1 MHILIDSINHSK
13 FTIKTSTK
21 IVLVRL
27 FSLKEGKISEKKS
40 AEQRKI
46 FKLSER
52 DAEVYVRFVFA
63 KKHKILPQF

>member
-1 MHILIDSINHSK
+1 MHILSDSINHSK

-21 IVLVRL
+21 IVLVCF

-46 FKLSER
+46 FKLIER
-52 DAEVYVRFVFA
+52 DAEVYVSFVFA